1 MNVLTEFE
9 KPRGIHT
16 VEVRPGYAVVEV
28 LNLSTPLDEKRLDV
42 LRAVAKVGISVDF
55 LKLTQTG
62 LSFLIPQEKAELA
75 ESTLKEFGAQYEVS
89 GERSIVMVHAVNMRD
104 EEGLIARIVSS
115 AIRSGVE
122 VEHLSDMHDRMLIVC
137 PSVQADRLKSEL
149 SSIQGGLS

>member
-28 LNLSTPLDEKRLDV
+28 LNLASPLDEKRLEI
-42 LRAVAKVGISVDF
+42 LRAVADAGISVDF
-55 LKLTQTG
+55 LKLTQNG
-62 LSFLIPQEKAELA
+62 LSFLIPQEKANVA
-75 ESTLKEFGAQYEVS
+75 ESTLSAANVQNEVT

-104 EEGLIARIVSS
+104 EEGLIARVVST

-122 VEHLSDMHDRMLIVC
+122 LEHLSDMHDRMLMVC
-137 PSVQADRLKSEL
+137 PSSAAEKLAVEL
-149 SSIQGGLS
+149 RQIEGGAA